1 VAESSAFDNL
11 CATLEEHT
19 SLDRLSARG
28 TVRLALKKA
37 GLDARSVTPA
47 QLCVLIE
54 KLLHSELV
62 SRGVDNPES
71 VCNHALAHLRA
82 LAPSEAQTETPEAIF
97 SRLGG

>member
-1 VAESSAFDNL
+1 MAESSAFDNL

-37 GLDARSVTPA
+37 GLDPRSVTA
-47 QLCVLIE
+47 DQLCVLVE
-54 KLLHSELV
+54 KILHGELE
-62 SRGVDNPES
+62 SRGVEDPEN
-71 VCNHALAHLRA
+71 VCHHAVANLRA
-82 LAPSEAQTETPEAIF
+82 LAPSGTQSETPEAIF